1 MVGVGR
7 EQGGGVSEAVL
18 KVAIYMMREVR
29 ASKIK
34 IVHLQAKVVDTLVMD
49 PSFFMFF
56 HWRTASGQPIEGFS
70 YSSHEMFRGTHQKKQ
85 KPNQTQSNTSCSFV
99 CLR

>member
-1 MVGVGR
+1 MVEVGR

-18 KVAIYMMREVR
+18 KVAIYLMRELR

-49 PSFFMFF
+49 PSFFIGELQMDSPLKVNFIF
-56 HWRTASGQPIEGFS
+56 QP
-70 YSSHEMFRGTHQKKQ
+70 
-85 KPNQTQSNTSCSFV
+85 
-99 CLR
+99 